1 MDIKDTSTSI
11 FSEVGAFT
19 ESQEAVEAP
28 INQTENAKV
37 DIDTSDFSN
46 RIRYVYQLDS
56 LNRVFTENFW
66 EIFCNFVESVRAR
79 LHETRSELKPV

>member
-37 DIDTSDFSN
+37 DIDTSNFSS
-46 RIRYVYQLDS
+46 RKKVCLP
-56 LNRVFTENFW
+56 
-66 EIFCNFVESVRAR
+66 A
-79 LHETRSELKPV
+79 

>member
-1 MDIKDTSTSI
+1 MQLLSQMANFSETKSKEVNIPSVDIKDTSTSI
-11 FSEVGAFT
+11 FSDVGAFT

-46 RIRYVYQLDS
+46 RMKVCLP
-56 LNRVFTENFW
+56 
-66 EIFCNFVESVRAR
+66 A
-79 LHETRSELKPV
+79 